1 MKYQIDKLVRIADEN
16 GSGEKDIANGTL
28 VCFPTASARLSQL
41 VLPFFSHGAP
51 HADPLAFRPNP
62 QALMDAASGSDG
74 EGEDDGAPSSARDGI
89 YRPPK
94 LAPMPYT
101 EPSAKSKDKS
111 KDRRAPVPSA
121 LAHLAHLD
129 PSKPY
134 AESTSGL
141 GGGATS
147 AAHGSARARELQR
160 MTAFEEENFTRLVM
174 KKRDAK
180 RRTLDEADI
189 ALGGTGIASGSR
201 RRVPGVGLEDEF
213 GDIIRSVGRSR
224 QGAVGDGYEE
234 LRQRGKKESVLVRS
248 RVRSRD
254 DSFDDL
260 GGDEPRQR
268 KRTRFDKEVKAAK
281 KRTSSKGGRK

>member
-1 MKYQIDKLVRIADEN
+1 MD
-16 GSGEKDIANGTL
+16 
-28 VCFPTASARLSQL
+28 
-41 VLPFFSHGAP
+41 GAG
-51 HADPLAFRPNP
+51 
-62 QALMDAASGSDG
+62 SGSDN
-74 EGEDDGAPSSARDGI
+74 EDADDDTPTSTRDGI

-94 LAPMPYT
+94 LAPVPYT
-101 EPSAKSKDKS
+101 EASTKSKDKS

-134 AESTSGL
+134 TESTSGL
-141 GGGATS
+141 GGGAP
-147 AAHGSARARELQR
+147 AHGSARARELQR

-189 ALGGTGIASGSR
+189 ALGGTGMASGSR

-224 QGAVGDGYEE
+224 QGIVGDGYEE
-234 LRQRGKKESVLVRS
+234 LRQRGKKESVLARS
-248 RVRSRD
+248 RARSRD
-254 DSFDDL
+254 DAFDDL
-260 GGDEPRQR
+260 GDDGPKQR

-281 KRTSSKGGRK
+281 KRTSSKSGRK